1 MDKPFI
7 LHILTSEKNVSPFD
21 VNMAVDAGWER
32 VIPYTGVEADEV
44 QALVQDTI
52 FSRGPSGVKRT
63 GVFIGGRDMFTALEM
78 LDTAR
83 KSMVSPFEISV
94 FADPSGAFTTAAGM
108 IVAVEKHLKKGH
120 GADLAGCKVLVMG
133 GTGPVGTAV
142 AVLAAEAGAEVF
154 LLSRKME
161 KAQAAVDRCA
171 SLLKQGGQS
180 GQGGAIHPGDNDT
193 KARELPSADVALAV
207 AAAGIQVMSEEEVK
221 AAAQLKAA
229 ADVNAVPPSGIAG
242 VDVQHD
248 GAANECSSSGA
259 LSIGALAIG
268 NVKYQSQHRL
278 LKKMREAGKP
288 LSLHFEHAC
297 DAAREYVAEHDG

>member
-1 MDKPFI
+1 MSKPFI
-7 LHILTSEKNVSPFD
+7 LHLLTSEKNVSPFD
-21 VNMAVDAGWER
+21 VNMAVDAGWEQ
-32 VIPYTGVEADEV
+32 VIPYTGVEAGEV
-44 QALVQDTI
+44 QALVQDAI
-52 FSRGPSGVKRT
+52 FSRGPSGVRRT
-63 GVFIGGRDMFTALEM
+63 GLFIGGRDMFTALEM
-78 LDTAR
+78 LDAAR
-83 KSMVSPFEISV
+83 KSMVPPFEVSV

-108 IVAVEKHLKKGH
+108 VVAVEKHLKKGH
-120 GADLAGCKVLVMG
+120 AADLAGRKVLVMG

-161 KAQAAVDRCA
+161 KAQAAVDQCA
-171 SLLKQGGQS
+171 SLL

-193 KARELPSADVALAV
+193 KARELPGADVALAV

-221 AAAQLKAA
+221 AAAKLKAA

-242 VDVQHD
+242 VDVHHD
-248 GAANECSSSGA
+248 GAVNECSPSGA
-259 LSIGALAIG
+259 LSVGALAIG

-278 LKKMREAGKP
+278 LKKMRETDKP
-288 LSLHFEHAC
+288 LYLHFEHAC